1 MHRGAKLYLQISINN
16 YSMPIKSINKSWVS
30 RYQLVRIVP
39 RFCSFL
45 FLFYKI
51 HIDSPIKKNSKK
63 QM

>member
-1 MHRGAKLYLQISINN
+1 
-16 YSMPIKSINKSWVS
+16 MPIKSINKSWVS